1 MIKFRDRSTRGRTQM
16 GWLDSRHSFSFGGY
30 HDPAHMGFGNLRVI
44 NDDRVAPGAGF
55 GEHAHQSMEIITYV
69 ISGALAHQGSLG
81 NGSVIRPGDVQRMS
95 AGSGI
100 RHSEFNHS
108 ETDPVHFYQIW
119 VLPEADGGEPGYEQK
134 TFPIADDPGVLR
146 LVGDRDGTDGAVT
159 IHQDIRL
166 LAGRLSDDQ
175 SLTHEFADH
184 RKAWLQVVRGILQLN
199 GGELREGDGVA
210 IQNEPHVS
218 LCGSN
223 GAELLLFEMP

>member
-1 MIKFRDRSTRGRTQM
+1 MIKFRDRNVRGRTQM

-30 HDPAHMGFGNLRVI
+30 HAPAHMGFGSLRVI

-55 GEHAHQSMEIITYV
+55 GEHAHQNMEIITYV
-69 ISGALAHQGSLG
+69 ISGAMTHQDSLG

-100 RHSEFNHS
+100 RHSEFNDS
-108 ETDPVHFYQIW
+108 ATDPVHFFQIW
-119 VLPEADGGEPGYEQK
+119 ILHDADGGEPGYEQK
-134 TFPIADDPGVLR
+134 TFPIADEPSVLH
-146 LVGDRDGTDGAVT
+146 LVGDRDGTECAVT

-166 LAGRLSDDQ
+166 LAGRLDDDH
-175 SLTHEFADH
+175 SLTHDFSDH
-184 RKAWLQVVRGILQLN
+184 RKAWLQVVRGIVHLN

-210 IQNEPHVS
+210 IQDEPCIF
-218 LCGSN
+218 LRGSN